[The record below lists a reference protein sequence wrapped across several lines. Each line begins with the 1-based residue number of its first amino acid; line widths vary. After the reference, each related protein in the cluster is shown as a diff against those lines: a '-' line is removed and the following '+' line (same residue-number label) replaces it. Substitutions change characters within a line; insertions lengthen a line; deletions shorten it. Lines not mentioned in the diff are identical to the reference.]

1 MAVRFCYPA
10 PNSTTMDRRHK
21 IDYVLRVLL
30 SVVLF
35 AIPIVTTVA
44 IWALPP
50 ENSNPILIGV
60 SALNA
65 GLSIAE
71 VIFLV
76 KAAIFPKDGVR
87 WWID

>member
-1 MAVRFCYPA
+1 M
-10 PNSTTMDRRHK
+10 NRHTF
-21 IDYVLRVLL
+21 DLGLRVLL
-30 SVVLF
+30 TVVLF
-35 AIPIVTTVA
+35 AVPITTTIA

-50 ENSNPILIGV
+50 ENSNPVLVGV

-76 KAAIFPKDGVR
+76 KAAIFPKGGVR
-87 WWID
+87 WWLNTGL

>member
-1 MAVRFCYPA
+1 
-10 PNSTTMDRRHK
+10 MDRHK
-21 IDYVLRVLL
+21 IDLGLRILL

-35 AIPIVTTVA
+35 AIPIVTTIA

-50 ENSNPILIGV
+50 ENSNSVLLGV